1 MPARARAEKSSVQF
15 PALSE
20 TTLLILIAVGFCI
33 LHVLTAIYLLQPAV
47 SANAAPPSEAIAPMF
62 D

>member
-1 MPARARAEKSSVQF
+1 MPVRARAEKSSVQF

-20 TTLLILIAVGFCI
+20 TTLLIVIAVGFVI
-33 LHVLTAIYLLQPAV
+33 LHVLTAVCLW
-47 SANAAPPSEAIAPMF
+47 PPSASVDPAPRPEAIGSIS